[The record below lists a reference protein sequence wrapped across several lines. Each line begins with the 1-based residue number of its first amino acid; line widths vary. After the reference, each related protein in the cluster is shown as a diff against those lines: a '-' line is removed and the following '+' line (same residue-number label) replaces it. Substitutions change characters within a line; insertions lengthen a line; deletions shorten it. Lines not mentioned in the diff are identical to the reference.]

1 MAEYRYYLIPDAMTR
16 AFPEKFEKQT
26 PTEFFDNIADLEKRY
41 HQLREMPY
49 NNERT
54 WNERARFPYARLVV
68 GVDRQNP
75 DGAVAIIQVRN
86 GVNYLCDDYRG
97 PYADGNDAQIP
108 KMAKKLVEVIGVDR
122 VRPHTYTQRDGYT
135 WVQVEKDMHIT
146 EWLYAHEL
154 CSGLQFTRF
163 LNRDGRE
170 LFQVRDGQRV
180 IETNADGTKWLRAV
194 KNIDV
199 THGGGGLS
207 WTASKVSRVLRKPTY
222 KGYMTYNKSHID
234 DFLSH
239 NRINHSEE
247 NFVLVKGNFE
257 PIVSEEL
264 WETCNQIRS
273 KRAAFVKGKDGRAHK
288 FGVSFPQ
295 NKWTKILFCDCG
307 MRFQIEGYDK
317 TANGG
322 KNMRLICARSKM
334 FKKKDAA
341 RALNGIP
348 CPAPYASEWKLELMA
363 REVFRTVWKENAEDI
378 LGLLRMLDANLNTTG
393 TPNDGNQ
400 LENKLS
406 ALNEELDDL
415 VSQRASRSITMDDF
429 LSRSTEINNEIINAE
444 GLLQS
449 SIQEQRPKARLD
461 MHGIEA
467 ALSDDASFPDG
478 KIEPGFLD
486 RYANR
491 IVKSN
496 NRYIWMLQL
505 MNVQQIMPIQSER
518 QPIAMITYKSG
529 VPYDIEQEQI
539 GKQDKESAG
548 PDCATI
554 CRPQDFF
561 LNMGR
566 TKRKRKLVE
575 WLESCQEN
583 QVSVLDEKIPLL
595 SFAVDFVT
603 AYEYQKARG
612 IKIHPGLW
620 KDMRVDIFLVKKE
633 N

>member
-1 MAEYRYYLIPDAMTR
+1 MLGKFQNYLLTIAANTCNNYFKKAKPIYTDLNTL
-16 AFPEKFEKQT
+16 
-26 PTEFFDNIADLEKRY
+26 DIADDTRSALERMI
-41 HQLREMPY
+41 E
-49 NNERT
+49 NENTAEVRK
-54 WNERARFPYARLVV
+54 ALLSL
-68 GVDRQNP
+68 P
-75 DGAVAIIQVRN
+75 DYQ
-86 GVNYLCDDYRG
+86 
-97 PYADGNDAQIP
+97 
-108 KMAKKLVEVIGVDR
+108 KEVIILR
-122 VRPHTYTQRDGYT
+122 FYHNLKIR
-135 WVQVEKDMHIT
+135 EIAKIT
-146 EWLYAHEL
+146 KSNIPTVKSRLRQ
-154 CSGLQFTRF
+154 GLQ
-163 LNRDGRE
+163 
-170 LFQVRDGQRV
+170 
-180 IETNADGTKWLRAV
+180 K
-194 KNIDV
+194 
-199 THGGGGLS
+199 
-207 WTASKVSRVLRKPTY
+207 
-222 KGYMTYNKSHID
+222 MTYNKSHID

-247 NFVLVKGNFE
+247 DFVLVKGNFE

-378 LGLLRMLDANLNTTG
+378 LGLLRMLDADLNTTG

-406 ALNEELDDL
+406 ALNKELDDL

-429 LSRSTEINNEIINAE
+429 LSKSTEINNEIINVE

-461 MHGIEA
+461 MHSIEA

-486 RYANR
+486 RYTNR

-518 QPIAMITYKSG
+518 QPIAMVTYKSG

-561 LNMGR
+561 LNMSR

-583 QVSVLDEKIPLL
+583 QVRVLDEKIPLL